1 MGAQLALASECKD
14 ERGAARTGRGARISD
29 PAACQ
34 LIDEGSDQDV
44 GVEAGRQDVGV
55 SETVVMLHG
64 FGGTAR
70 HWDRLAVLL
79 DRERYSPLALELAD
93 ARPLSLAGALDMV
106 GAVGAARFTLCGYS
120 MGGRIALHAVATMP
134 ERVSRLV
141 LISTSAGIEDEEV
154 RLARASSDEALARK
168 IELGS
173 IEDFVL
179 MWRATPLFASDPEWV
194 QDAVAEDERRL
205 SPEQVAATLRAY
217 GAGRLPP
224 LWRDLSGI
232 ETPVVVLAGER
243 DTAYCELG
251 ARLAQALPRAELRIV
266 RGAGHRVA
274 LEAPEA
280 VLAALRPSRAAK
292 S

>member
-1 MGAQLALASECKD
+1 
-14 ERGAARTGRGARISD
+14 
-29 PAACQ
+29 
-34 LIDEGSDQDV
+34 
-44 GVEAGRQDVGV
+44 
-55 SETVVMLHG
+55 
-64 FGGTAR
+64 
-70 HWDRLAVLL
+70 
-79 DRERYSPLALELAD
+79 
-93 ARPLSLAGALDMV
+93 
-106 GAVGAARFTLCGYS
+106 
-120 MGGRIALHAVATMP
+120 
-134 ERVSRLV
+134 VSRLV

-224 LWRDLSGI
+224 SWRDLSGI

>member
-1 MGAQLALASECKD
+1 
-14 ERGAARTGRGARISD
+14 
-29 PAACQ
+29 
-34 LIDEGSDQDV
+34 
-44 GVEAGRQDVGV
+44 
-55 SETVVMLHG
+55 MLHG